1 MVAGASYDACL
12 QDRRHTLAID
22 AAAWAR
28 NSKSG
33 CRSPGLLADLT
44 VRQFWSIRAAQ
55 LYISGDPDAVRAGCS
70 WRRGK
75 IGSASCREGGGMGR
89 GDGALEWTAE

>member
-33 CRSPGLLADLT
+33 CRSAGLLADLT

-70 WRRGK
+70 WRRGNDPG
-75 IGSASCREGGGMGR
+75 IGGR
-89 GDGALEWTAE
+89 GRRSGQYLGMSNATGSF